1 MWNNDHVTS
10 LASQNQ
16 QAIMPLIL
24 PALERNIR
32 SHWNQ
37 AVLNLTENVKKL
49 LSEMNEELFT
59 ACKKKFEDEE
69 EKRVAMEEKRRM
81 IWERLETTAA
91 FQPVTSNTAVLVIP
105 AITPP
110 IAAVLS

>member
-10 LASQNQ
+10 LVSQNQ

-37 AVLNLTENVKKL
+37 AVLNLTENVKKM
-49 LSEMNEELFT
+49 LSEMNEELFSS
-59 ACKKKFEDEE
+59 CKMRFEDEE
-69 EKRVAMEEKRRM
+69 EKRVAVEEQRRM

-91 FQPVTSNTAVLVIP
+91 FQPVTSNMAVLVIP

-110 IAAVLS
+110 IAAVLG